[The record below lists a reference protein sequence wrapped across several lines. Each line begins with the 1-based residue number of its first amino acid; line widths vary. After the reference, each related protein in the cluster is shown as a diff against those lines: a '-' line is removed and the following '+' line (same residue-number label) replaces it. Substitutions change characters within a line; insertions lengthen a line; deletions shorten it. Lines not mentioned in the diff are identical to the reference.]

1 MIERS
6 MGASLFIG
14 FEFCKLNISLKRK
27 REQID
32 MGTPSN
38 IIWQGISKLC
48 AKFHAFITLVTI
60 EQKLGVKPPD
70 YKMFCCFQHF
80 PWYNIV
86 KLIMVLFNFIGMVC
100 DSFIGL

>member
-14 FEFCKLNISLKRK
+14 FEFCKLNISLRRK
-27 REQID
+27 REQIA

-60 EQKLGVKPPD
+60 EQKLCVKPPD
-70 YKMFCCFQHF
+70 YYGHHVTWSKEIIA
-80 PWYNIV
+80 PS
-86 KLIMVLFNFIGMVC
+86 LFSLREIYDDVMPV
-100 DSFIGL
+100 DDTKK